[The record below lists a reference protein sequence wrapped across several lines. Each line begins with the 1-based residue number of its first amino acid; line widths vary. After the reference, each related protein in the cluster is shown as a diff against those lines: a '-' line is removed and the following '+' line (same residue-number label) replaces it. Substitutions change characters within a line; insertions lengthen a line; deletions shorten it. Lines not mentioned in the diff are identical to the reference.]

1 MHGSGGLGG
10 GCTVKQDRPT
20 IVSAADLDF
29 ADFYASEIDGQVR
42 RAYLLLGDA
51 SSAHD
56 VVADAFTAVFQRW
69 GQIREPGPY
78 LNRCVLNE
86 CRDAARKAEREPP
99 ARDTPA
105 VDRGEL
111 DEVDEFGDLLLTLP
125 YRQRAAI
132 VLRYYGGYSE
142 AEIAKSLDCK
152 QGTVGPLIH
161 RGIKALRHQL
171 NKEMRA

>member
-1 MHGSGGLGG
+1 MTH
-10 GCTVKQDRPT
+10 DRPT
-20 IVSAADLDF
+20 VVSAADSGF

-86 CRDAARKAEREPP
+86 CRDVARKADREQPT
-99 ARDTPA
+99 RDTPTA
-105 VDRGEL
+105 DSGEL
-111 DEVDEFGDLLLTLP
+111 DDVDEFGDLLMTLP
-125 YRQRAAI
+125 FRQRAAI

-142 AEIAKSLDCK
+142 VEIAKSLDCR

-171 NKEMRA
+171 AKEMKT